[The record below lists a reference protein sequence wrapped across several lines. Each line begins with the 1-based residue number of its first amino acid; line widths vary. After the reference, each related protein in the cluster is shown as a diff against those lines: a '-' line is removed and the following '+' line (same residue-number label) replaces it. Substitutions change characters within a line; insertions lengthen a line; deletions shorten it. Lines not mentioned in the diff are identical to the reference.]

1 MKRFIVDT
9 SAILDWILFSD
20 DPKTPASRIINK
32 LIQKK
37 ISLFAPS
44 FLLVESSN
52 VLKQKYKFTEIEIV
66 EAIQQLKVIGVDI
79 IDIGSKDW
87 SNLLTISFKYDLTLY
102 DSYYVLLAERLDSK
116 IITFDK
122 ALLATNLGISPKE
135 AISGL

>member
-20 DPKTPASRIINK
+20 DPKTPASRLINK

-87 SNLLTISFKYDLTLY
+87 SNLLTTSFKYDLTLY